1 MMATLKRNSEIL
13 TARLNIADNPW
24 ARAKGLLGRKHL
36 PSDEVLWI
44 KPCNNIHTFFMKFP
58 IDVVFTDKNLKV
70 VKVRHNVVPGRLILP
85 VWKARN
91 TFECAVGF
99 LDRHQIREGDQLHVG
114 P

>member
-1 MMATLKRNSEIL
+1 MATLKRNSEVL
-13 TARLNIADNPW
+13 TTELKIADNPW
-24 ARAKGLLGRKHL
+24 LRAKGLLGRESL

-58 IDVVFTDKNLKV
+58 IDVVFTDRNLKV
-70 VKVRHNVVPGRLILP
+70 VKVRRNVVPGRLILP
-85 VWKARN
+85 VWRASN

-114 P
+114 S